1 MTLQGTDFAYLRST
15 QPRIITP
22 VSEDDILEERIAQ
35 FRQRQPQS
43 SVTIEAADYAAI
55 EMIASLEY
63 RMQQDFNGRIR
74 GVLPAFMS
82 GDTLDHVGAL
92 FLVNRRQG
100 ESDASYFER
109 ILLEPIARATIGTVG
124 RIRSDAY
131 KADDDVRDVQV
142 AGKANGQDADVWIL
156 SHETPAMGE
165 PRRDTHQPLLCS
177 ASAITSTTRIA
188 SLLFSTYTVEQPTIT
203 AFTITATLNYNSLFH
218 DATSVL
224 TRARERINEYVE
236 GRFKLGFG
244 VRIQGIEATLYGP
257 DDDVEMVTVTAP
269 SSDLA
274 ATNGTAYHCNPNTT
288 DITLD
293 CDAI

>member
-131 KADDDVRDVQV
+131 KADDDVLDVQV

-156 SHETPAMGE
+156 SHEPPAMGDPAGTPTAALVQRVSDYVNHE
-165 PRRDTHQPLLCS
+165 DRK
-177 ASAITSTTRIA
+177 
-188 SLLFSTYTVEQPTIT
+188 LLFSTYTVEQPTIT
-203 AFTITATLNYNSLFH
+203 AFTITATLNYNSVFH

-288 DITLD
+288 DITLTAT
-293 CDAI
+293 AI